1 MNYPFISKILILII
15 IILCLLYIINIKL
28 NYEMHQ
34 DDKIIETTL
43 REKNILLIDV

>member
-15 IILCLLYIINIKL
+15 IILYIINIKL
-28 NYEMHQ
+28 KYEMHQ